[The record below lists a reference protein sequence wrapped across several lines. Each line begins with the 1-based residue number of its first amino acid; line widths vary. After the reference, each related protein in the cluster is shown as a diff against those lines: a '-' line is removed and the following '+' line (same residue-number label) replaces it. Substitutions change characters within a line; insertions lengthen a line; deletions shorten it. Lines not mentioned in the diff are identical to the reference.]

1 MEVQLKQ
8 FNSLAFKNI
17 FLKLRFSFA
26 SFLDKECLMSHHR
39 TDPMLMSTVCK
50 KYKLLQSHIYSCG
63 QRLTPMM
70 KESNIMSAIWFPVD
84 SMSQTGKAE
93 MNAMDKK

>member
-17 FLKLRFSFA
+17 FFS
-26 SFLDKECLMSHHR
+26 LDSVLLSHHR
-39 TDPMLMSTVCK
+39 TDPMLMSTVYK